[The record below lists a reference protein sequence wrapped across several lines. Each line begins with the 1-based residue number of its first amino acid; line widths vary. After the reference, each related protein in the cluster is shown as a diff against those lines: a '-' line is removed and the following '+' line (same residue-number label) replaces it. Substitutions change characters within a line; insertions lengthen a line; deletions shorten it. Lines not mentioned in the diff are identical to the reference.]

1 MRNLIALVLTVAVVA
16 IAYAQNREP
25 GSSFCP
31 KVAERLAGGDATK
44 KQSLI
49 DACLATERFLQ
60 DQGPIPKAFK
70 WDYTQNEADADKARQ
85 ALVKIML
92 NK

>member
-1 MRNLIALVLTVAVVA
+1 MRNLIALSLTVAVVA
-16 IAYAQNREP
+16 IAYAGDREP

-44 KQSLI
+44 KQNLV
-49 DACLATERFLQ
+49 DACMATERFLL

-70 WDYTQNEADADKARQ
+70 WDFTQNEGESDKARQ